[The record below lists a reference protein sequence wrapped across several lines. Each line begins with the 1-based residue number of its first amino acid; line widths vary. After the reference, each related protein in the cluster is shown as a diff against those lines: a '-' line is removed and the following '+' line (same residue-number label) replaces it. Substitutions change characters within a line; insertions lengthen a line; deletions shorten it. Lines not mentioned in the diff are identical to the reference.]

1 MRRRSSAAAERKFH
15 SDESRRAIE
24 NGELS
29 IECNY
34 WPEGF
39 IDRAIQ
45 AAIGS
50 ETLNDNKSETTVS
63 LDRKDWM
70 WLVLLVLSAN
80 GVGPLALSLQNGER
94 ISNIDQTWQVRTK
107 KMLNELREEID
118 ELKISIEERGAAIT
132 QPPLLTGE
140 E

>member
-1 MRRRSSAAAERKFH
+1 M
-15 SDESRRAIE
+15 
-24 NGELS
+24 
-29 IECNY
+29 
-34 WPEGF
+34 
-39 IDRAIQ
+39 
-45 AAIGS
+45 
-50 ETLNDNKSETTVS
+50 NDNKSETTVS